1 MNVHQLLSI
10 SPVVPVVT
18 MRDPLRAVPAAR
30 ALQDGGVL
38 VIEVTLRTAASLEC
52 IERIA
57 RELPAMTVLAGTVC
71 HASQVQASLAAGAKG
86 IVSPGLTEALAAAV
100 ETAGAAWL
108 PGVAT
113 ASDIMRGLALGLD
126 CFKLFPASVAGGPE
140 ALRAFAGPFPGVRF
154 CPTGGID
161 RAAVG
166 RYLELDNVA
175 CVGGSWVATEK
186 MIDAGDWSAIRANA
200 ELVATLHA
208 STGVRPGA
216 NA

>member
-1 MNVHQLLSI
+1 MNIHPLLSI

-18 MRDPLRAVPAAR
+18 IRDALKAVPAAR
-30 ALQDGGVL
+30 ALQDGGVR
-38 VIEVTLRTAASLEC
+38 VIEITLRTEASLDG

-57 RELPAMTVLAGTVC
+57 RELPSMTVLAGTVC
-71 HASQVQASLAAGAKG
+71 HASQVQASLAAGAAG

-100 ETAGAAWL
+100 ETAGATWL

-126 CFKLFPASVAGGPE
+126 CFKLFPASIAGGPE

-166 RYLELDNVA
+166 RYLELRNVA

-186 MIDAGDWSAIRANA
+186 MIDAGDWAAIRANA
-200 ELVATLHA
+200 EFVATLRA
-208 STGVRPGA
+208 AG
-216 NA
+216 

>member
-1 MNVHQLLSI
+1 MNVDQMLAI
-10 SPVVPVVT
+10 SAVVPVVT
-18 MRDPLRAVPAAR
+18 IRDANSAVPTAR
-30 ALQDGGVL
+30 ALQDGGVG
-38 VIEVTLRTAASLEC
+38 VIEITLRTEASLEC

-57 RELPAMTVLAGTVC
+57 RELPSMTVLAGTVC
-71 HASQVQASLAAGAKG
+71 HAAQVQQSLAAGAAG
-86 IVSPGLTEALAAAV
+86 IVSPGLTEALAAAIAG
-100 ETAGAAWL
+100 AGAAWL

-126 CFKLFPASVAGGPE
+126 RFKLFPASVAGGPD

-161 RAAVG
+161 RAAVR
-166 RYLELDNVA
+166 RYLELPNVC

-200 ELVATLHA
+200 EFVATHQA
-208 STGVRPGA
+208 
-216 NA
+216 

>member
-1 MNVHQLLSI
+1 VKA
-10 SPVVPVVT
+10 
-18 MRDPLRAVPAAR
+18 AVPTAR
-30 ALQDGGVL
+30 ALQDGGVG

-71 HASQVQASLAAGAKG
+71 HVSQVRASLDAGAAG
-86 IVSPGLTEALAAAV
+86 IVSPGLTETLAAAV
-100 ETAGAAWL
+100 ESAGATWL

-113 ASDIMRGLALGLD
+113 ASDILRGLALGFER
-126 CFKLFPASVAGGPE
+126 FKLFPASVAGGPE

-166 RYLELDNVA
+166 RYLELSNVC

-200 ELVATLHA
+200 EGVATLRTA
-208 STGVRPGA
+208 G
-216 NA
+216 

>member
-18 MRDPLRAVPAAR
+18 IRDAHQAVPVAR
-30 ALQDGGVL
+30 ALQDGGVR
-38 VIEVTLRTAASLEC
+38 VIEVTLRTGSSLEC

-57 RELPAMTVLAGTVC
+57 RELPSMTVLAGTVC
-71 HASQVQASLAAGAKG
+71 HATQVRESLAAGAAG
-86 IVSPGLTEALAAAV
+86 IVSPGLTEAIATAV
-100 ETAGAAWL
+100 DTAGAAWL

-126 CFKLFPASVAGGPE
+126 SFKLFPASIAGGPE

-161 RAAVG
+161 RAAVA
-166 RYLELDNVA
+166 RYLELGNVA

-186 MIDAGDWSAIRANA
+186 MIDAGDWEAIRANA
-200 ELVATLHA
+200 EFVATLRA
-208 STGVRPGA
+208 A
-216 NA
+216 EKCQ

>member
-1 MNVHQLLSI
+1 LLAI

-18 MRDPLRAVPAAR
+18 IRDAKSAVPTAR
-30 ALQDGGVL
+30 ALQEGGVG
-38 VIEVTLRTAASLEC
+38 VIEITLRTEASRES

-57 RELPAMTVLAGTVC
+57 RELPSMTVLAGTVC
-71 HASQVQASLAAGAKG
+71 HASQVQESLAAGAAG
-86 IVSPGLTEALAAAV
+86 IVSPGLTEALAAAI
-100 ETAGAAWL
+100 ESAGAAWL

-126 CFKLFPASVAGGPE
+126 RFKLFPASVAGGPE

-161 RAAVG
+161 RASVG
-166 RYLELDNVA
+166 RYLELPNVS
-175 CVGGSWVATEK
+175 CVGGSWIATEK

-200 ELVATLHA
+200 ELVAA
-208 STGVRPGA
+208 YQA
-216 NA
+216 

>member
-18 MRDPLRAVPAAR
+18 IRDPLKAVPAAR
-30 ALQDGGVL
+30 ALQDGGVR
-38 VIEVTLRTAASLEC
+38 VIEITLRTEASLGC
-52 IERIA
+52 IERVA
-57 RELPAMTVLAGTVC
+57 RELPSMTVLAGTVC
-71 HASQVQASLAAGAKG
+71 HASQVQSSLTAGAAG
-86 IVSPGLTEALAAAV
+86 IVSPGLTEAVAGAV
-100 ETAGAAWL
+100 ESAGATWL

-126 CFKLFPASVAGGPE
+126 CFKLFPATIAGGPE

-166 RYLELDNVA
+166 RYLELRNVA

-186 MIDAGDWSAIRANA
+186 MIEAGDWAAIRANA
-200 ELVATLHA
+200 EFVATLRA
-208 STGVRPGA
+208 AG
-216 NA
+216 

>member
-1 MNVHQLLSI
+1 MNIHPLLSI

-18 MRDPLRAVPAAR
+18 IRDALKAVPVAR
-30 ALQDGGVL
+30 ALQDGGVR
-38 VIEVTLRTAASLEC
+38 VIEITLRTEASLDC
-52 IERIA
+52 IKRIA
-57 RELPAMTVLAGTVC
+57 RELPSMTVLAGTVC
-71 HASQVQASLAAGAKG
+71 HASQVQASLAAGAAG

-100 ETAGAAWL
+100 ETAGATWL

-126 CFKLFPASVAGGPE
+126 CFKLFPASIAGGPE

-166 RYLELDNVA
+166 RYLELRNVA

-186 MIDAGDWSAIRANA
+186 MIDAGDWAAIRANA
-200 ELVATLHA
+200 EFVATLRA
-208 STGVRPGA
+208 AG
-216 NA
+216 

>member
-18 MRDPLRAVPAAR
+18 IRDAHQAVPVAR
-30 ALQDGGVL
+30 ALQDGGVR
-38 VIEVTLRTAASLEC
+38 VIEVTLRTGSSLEC

-57 RELPAMTVLAGTVC
+57 RELPSMTVLAGTVC
-71 HASQVQASLAAGAKG
+71 HATQVRESLAAGAAG
-86 IVSPGLTEALAAAV
+86 IVSPGLTESIATAV
-100 ETAGAAWL
+100 DTAGVAWL

-126 CFKLFPASVAGGPE
+126 CFKLFPASIAGGPE
-140 ALRAFAGPFPGVRF
+140 ALRAFAGPFPGARF

-166 RYLELDNVA
+166 RYLELPNVC

-186 MIDAGDWSAIRANA
+186 MIEAGDWAAIRANA
-200 ELVATLHA
+200 AFVATLRT
-208 STGVRPGA
+208 SG
-216 NA
+216 

>member
-1 MNVHQLLSI
+1 MNVQQLLSI

-18 MRDPLRAVPAAR
+18 MRDADRAVPTAR
-30 ALQDGGVL
+30 ALQDGGVQ
-38 VIEVTLRTAASLEC
+38 VIEVTLRTATSLEC

-57 RELPAMTVLAGTVC
+57 RELPSMTVLAGTVC
-71 HASQVQASLAAGAKG
+71 IASQVQSSLAAGAAG
-86 IVSPGLTEALAAAV
+86 IVSPGLTEALADAVAA
-100 ETAGAAWL
+100 AGAAWL

-113 ASDIMRGLALGLD
+113 ASDILRGLAVGLD

-166 RYLELDNVA
+166 RYLELGNVA
-175 CVGGSWVATEK
+175 CVGGSWVASER
-186 MIDAGDWSAIRANA
+186 MIDAGDWAAIRANA
-200 ELVATLHA
+200 EFVATLRTAGGHQA
-208 STGVRPGA
+208 
-216 NA
+216 

>member
-1 MNVHQLLSI
+1 MNLDRLLSI
-10 SPVVPVVT
+10 SRVVPVVT
-18 MRDPLRAVPAAR
+18 IHDATTAVPTAR
-30 ALQDGGVL
+30 ALQDGGVG
-38 VIEVTLRTAASLEC
+38 VIEITLRTAASLEC

-57 RELPAMTVLAGTVC
+57 RELPSMTVLAGTAC
-71 HASQVQASLAAGAKG
+71 HASQIQASLDAGAAG

-100 ETAGAAWL
+100 ERAGAAWL

-113 ASDIMRGLALGLD
+113 ASDILRGLALGLD
-126 CFKLFPASVAGGPE
+126 RFKLFPASIAGGPD

-166 RYLELDNVA
+166 RYLELPNVA

-186 MIDAGDWSAIRANA
+186 MIDAGDWAAIHANA
-200 ELVATLHA
+200 ASVAALR
-208 STGVRPGA
+208 STG
-216 NA
+216 

>member
-1 MNVHQLLSI
+1 MNVDQMLSI
-10 SPVVPVVT
+10 SRVVPVIT
-18 MRDPLRAVPAAR
+18 IRDAKTAVPTAR
-30 ALQDGGVL
+30 ALQDGGVG
-38 VIEVTLRTAASLEC
+38 VIEVTLRTEASLEC

-57 RELPAMTVLAGTVC
+57 RELPSMTVLAGTVC
-71 HASQVQASLAAGAKG
+71 HASQVQAALAAGAAG
-86 IVSPGLTEALAAAV
+86 IVSPGLTEAVAEAV
-100 ETAGAAWL
+100 ASAGAAWL

-113 ASDIMRGLALGLD
+113 ASDIMRGLAFGLD
-126 CFKLFPASVAGGPE
+126 RFKLFPASVAGGPE

-166 RYLELDNVA
+166 RYLELPNVA

-200 ELVATLHA
+200 GFVATLRA
-208 STGVRPGA
+208 AG
-216 NA
+216 

>member
-1 MNVHQLLSI
+1 MNVDQMLAI

-18 MRDPLRAVPAAR
+18 IRDVKTAVPTAR
-30 ALQDGGVL
+30 VLQDGGVG

-57 RELPAMTVLAGTVC
+57 RELPSMTVLAGTVC
-71 HASQVQASLAAGAKG
+71 NAVQVKASLDAGAAG
-86 IVSPGLTEALAAAV
+86 IVSPGLTETLAAAV
-100 ETAGAAWL
+100 ESAGATWL

-113 ASDIMRGLALGLD
+113 ASDILRGLALGLD
-126 CFKLFPASVAGGPE
+126 RFKLFPASVAGGPE

-161 RAAVG
+161 RASVG
-166 RYLELDNVA
+166 RYLELPNVS

-186 MIDAGDWSAIRANA
+186 MIDAADWAAIRANA
-200 ELVATLHA
+200 EFVATLQA
-208 STGVRPGA
+208 SR
-216 NA
+216 

>member
-1 MNVHQLLSI
+1 MNVDQMLAI

-18 MRDPLRAVPAAR
+18 IRDVKTAVPTAR
-30 ALQDGGVL
+30 VLQDGGVG

-57 RELPAMTVLAGTVC
+57 RELPSMTVLAGTVC
-71 HASQVQASLAAGAKG
+71 NAAQVRASLDAGAAG
-86 IVSPGLTEALAAAV
+86 IVSPGLTETLAAAV
-100 ETAGAAWL
+100 ESAGAAWL

-113 ASDIMRGLALGLD
+113 ASDILRGLALGLD
-126 CFKLFPASVAGGPE
+126 RFKLFPASVAGGPE

-161 RAAVG
+161 RASVG
-166 RYLELDNVA
+166 RYLELPNVS

-186 MIDAGDWSAIRANA
+186 MIDAGDWAAIRANA
-200 ELVATLHA
+200 EFVATLQA
-208 STGVRPGA
+208 SR
-216 NA
+216 